1 MFVKAQFASLFAS
14 VIDFTTTILL
24 AGVFNIL
31 HIPASMTGIV
41 AGGVCHFTVSRRW
54 VFCATEKNR
63 ASQITKYVLVW
74 AGNFALNAAG
84 MYLVLHYAG
93 VNYVLAK
100 AVVAVTVGIS
110 YNYALQKRFVF
121 K

>member
-14 VIDFTTTILL
+14 VIDFLTTIMLVS
-24 AGVFNIL
+24 VFKML
-31 HIPASMTGIV
+31 YLPACMVGIV
-41 AGGVCHFTVSRRW
+41 AGGICHFTISRHW
-54 VFCATEKNR
+54 VFYATEKDR
-63 ASQITKYVLVW
+63 VAQIIKYVLVW
-74 AGNFALNAAG
+74 SGNFGLNAAG
-84 MYLVLHYAG
+84 LYLALHFLG

-100 AVVAVTVGIS
+100 GVVAILVGIG